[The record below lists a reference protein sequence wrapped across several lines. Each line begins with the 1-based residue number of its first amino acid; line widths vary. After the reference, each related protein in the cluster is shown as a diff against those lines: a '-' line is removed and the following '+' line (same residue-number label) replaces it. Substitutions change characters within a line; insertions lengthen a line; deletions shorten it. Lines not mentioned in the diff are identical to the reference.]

1 MLDLQKQMKE
11 KKRDHDLLEAVHI
24 FDLWNNDLERFLI
37 ELEKYEA
44 KEEKDRLAHTAAET
58 KGKRGA
64 GKGAKPKGKKKPDDD
79 DDYDGGK
86 KGGGAKKQ
94 TTLKMIAPPVKK
106 PTVTQPVVKA
116 KVAAVVEEIDESE
129 MSLMQRIKLQKE
141 RQQ

>member
-44 KEEKDRLAHTAAET
+44 KEEKDRLAHTAAEN

-64 GKGAKPKGKKKPDDD
+64 GKGAKPKGKKKPDD

-129 MSLMQRIKLQKE
+129 MPLMQRIKLQKE

>member
-1 MLDLQKQMKE
+1 MLF
-11 KKRDHDLLEAVHI
+11 RSVHI

-44 KEEKDRLAHTAAET
+44 KEEKDRLAHTAAEN

-64 GKGAKPKGKKKPDDD
+64 GKGAKPKGKKKPDD

-116 KVAAVVEEIDESE
+116 KVAVVVEEIDESE
-129 MSLMQRIKLQKE
+129 MPLMQRIKLQKE